1 MSDLPLSISSK
12 TADPAVIN
20 QALCADL
27 SVLFTSLV
35 GDLARVIAQIGGKP
49 LADRFE
55 QQVSRFAEQHGW
67 SVLTGLANL
76 SELRQRVPDVDAR
89 MLFSVYLSYTRY
101 ARALAGQILG
111 EQMLK
116 STLATLLKRL
126 PANLRDVN
134 ARYEL
139 IYL

>member
-1 MSDLPLSISSK
+1 MSDLPLSILNK
-12 TADPAVIN
+12 AADPTVIN

-35 GDLARVIAQIGGKP
+35 GELARAIAQIGGKP
-49 LADRFE
+49 LADQFAR
-55 QQVSRFAEQHGW
+55 QVNRFAEQHGW

-126 PANLRDVN
+126 PSNLKEINV
-134 ARYEL
+134 RYEL

>member
-1 MSDLPLSISSK
+1 MSDMASSISNK
-12 TADPAVIN
+12 MADPTVIN

-27 SVLFTSLV
+27 SVLFTSLA
-35 GDLARVIAQIGGKP
+35 GELTRAIAQTGGKP
-49 LADRFE
+49 LADQFD
-55 QQVSRFAEQHGW
+55 QQLNRFAAQHGW
-67 SVLTGLANL
+67 NVLTGLTSL
-76 SELRQRVPDVDAR
+76 SDLRQRVPDVDGR

-116 STLATLLKRL
+116 SVLVALLKRL
-126 PANLRDVN
+126 PPNLIEIN

>member
-1 MSDLPLSISSK
+1 MSDTSFSISNK
-12 TADPAVIN
+12 AADPTVMN

-27 SVLFTSLV
+27 SVLFTSFI
-35 GDLARVIAQIGGKP
+35 GELAQAIAQIGGKP
-49 LADRFE
+49 LADQFE
-55 QQVSRFAEQHGW
+55 QQITRFAEQHGW
-67 SVLTGLANL
+67 SVLTGLAHL
-76 SELRQRVPDVDAR
+76 GDLRQRVPDVDAR

-116 STLATLLKRL
+116 SVLAALLKRL
-126 PANLRDVN
+126 PPNLVAVN